1 MYSSESK
8 SGSGIGTIVGFLA
21 GVGVGL
27 LFATKPGKETRQ
39 SIMDLINRGRKKGE
53 DLVDQGRERVE
64 NATEKMVSE
73 GGKEPFYESGKY
85 T

>member
-1 MYSSESK
+1 MITQSEKSS
-8 SGSGIGTIVGFLA
+8 SGVGTLVWFLT

-27 LFATKPGKETRQ
+27 LFAAKPGRETRQ
-39 SIMDLINRGRKKGE
+39 QLADYFNKSGAKDLLRKGQEGIETAK
-53 DLVDQGRERVE
+53 DR
-64 NATEKMVSE
+64 MSSE